1 MSSFAPTEVSPQQLA
16 RIAELGPLYAQTV
29 TPPSSWIGTLDATDY
44 ASALDR
50 IAQHPDE
57 TLSLYIHIP
66 FCPGRCLYCACNTTV
81 THDTTWIDRYLEAID
96 REMALV
102 NEHLRG
108 QHDVL
113 QLHLAGGTPNYLNDA
128 QLTRLTEIIERRFRI
143 IPDTDLSIE
152 CDPRRTSA
160 GQLDLLHALGYR
172 RVTFGVQDLD
182 PQVQRAIGRV
192 QSIDLVRDVY
202 AMARETGF
210 EAVGVDL
217 IYGLPEQTEAGF
229 QQTLD
234 AVVDLAPDRVACFGY
249 ARTTAQG
256 THQYAIDAHRL
267 PSANERQALFH
278 RAVNTLTSAGY
289 AWIGLDSFALD
300 TDELAIAQEEGRLR
314 RNCIGYTGI
323 ATDHML
329 GFGSGAVGDVDG
341 LCVQNEVDID
351 TWMTQVQQGELPVS
365 RGHQVNGRD
374 RRRRDAIEHMI
385 CNLELPAELAAGCLD
400 DEYARLASYAPD
412 GLVQVEPD
420 RLRITPSGRYF
431 LRTLCSE
438 HGAYF
443 EWDRSRW
450 HFSRSL

>member
-1 MSSFAPTEVSPQQLA
+1 MSNALPMEVSSEQLA
-16 RIAELGPLYAQTV
+16 RIAEIGPLYAQSIR
-29 TPPSSWIGTLDATDY
+29 PPHGQVGPLDAADY
-44 ASALDR
+44 ERALGR

-57 TLSLYIHIP
+57 TLALYVHIP

-81 THDTTWIDRYLEAID
+81 THDTGWIDRYLDALEG
-96 REMALV
+96 EMALV
-102 NEHLRG
+102 SQRLHGR
-108 QHDVL
+108 HDVL

-128 QLTRLTEIIERRFRI
+128 QLTRLTEIIERHFRI

-172 RVTFGVQDLD
+172 RITFGVQDLD
-182 PQVQRAIGRV
+182 PKVQRAIGRV
-192 QSIDLVRDVY
+192 QSVDLIRDVY

-210 EAVGVDL
+210 DAIGFDL

-229 QQTLD
+229 QATLD
-234 AVVDLAPDRVACFGY
+234 TIVDLGPDRVSCFGY
-249 ARTTAQG
+249 ARTTNKG
-256 THQYAIDAHRL
+256 LHQYAIDAHRL
-267 PSANERQALFH
+267 PSATQRQALFH
-278 RAVNTLTSAGY
+278 RAVNTLTSTGY
-289 AWIGLDSFALD
+289 AWIGLDAFALD
-300 TDELAIAQEEGRLR
+300 SDELASAQEEGRLR

-323 ATDHML
+323 STDHQL
-329 GFGSGAVGDVDG
+329 GFGSGAIGDVDG
-341 LCVQNEVDID
+341 LCLQNEVDID
-351 TWMTQVQQGELPVS
+351 RWMAEIERGALPIS
-365 RGHQVNGRD
+365 HGHQLDDHN
-374 RRRRDAIEHMI
+374 RRRREAIEHMI
-385 CNLELPAELAAGCLD
+385 CNLELPAELASGCLD
-400 DEYARLASYAPD
+400 DEYARLAAYASD
-412 GLVQVEPD
+412 GLVRIEPD

>member
-1 MSSFAPTEVSPQQLA
+1 MSSFAPTEVSSQQLA
-16 RIAELGPLYAQTV
+16 RIAELGPLYAQSASQ
-29 TPPSSWIGTLDATDY
+29 PASWIDRLDSTEY
-44 ASALDR
+44 ADALRD

-57 TLSLYIHIP
+57 TLSLYIHLP

-81 THDTTWIDRYLEAID
+81 THDTGWIDRYLEAID
-96 REMALV
+96 QEMALI
-102 NEHLRG
+102 NQHLQG

-113 QLHLAGGTPNYLNDA
+113 QLHLAGGTPNYLNDS

-152 CDPRRTSA
+152 CDPRRASA

-182 PQVQRAIGRV
+182 PQVQRAIGRM
-192 QSIDLVRDVY
+192 QSIDLIRDVY

-210 EAVGVDL
+210 EAIGFDL
-217 IYGLPEQTEAGF
+217 IYGLPEQTEASF
-229 QQTLD
+229 QDTLD
-234 AVVDLAPDRVACFGY
+234 AIVELAPDRVSCFGY
-249 ARTTAQG
+249 ARTTARG

-267 PSANERQALFH
+267 PSATDRQVLFH
-278 RAVNTLTSAGY
+278 RAVNTLTAAGY
-289 AWIGLDSFALD
+289 AWIGLDAFALD

-323 ATDHML
+323 ETDHML
-329 GFGSGAVGDVDG
+329 GFGSAAIGDVNG
-341 LCVQNEVDID
+341 LCVQNEVEID
-351 TWMTQVQQGELPVS
+351 AWTARVQRGELPVTS
-365 RGHQVNGRD
+365 GHRVSDRD

-385 CNLELPAELAAGCLD
+385 CNLELPAEIAAGCLD
-400 DEYARLASYAPD
+400 DEYARLASYASD

>member
-1 MSSFAPTEVSPQQLA
+1 MSSFAPTEVSSQQLA
-16 RIAELGPLYAQTV
+16 RIAELGPLYAQSASQ
-29 TPPSSWIGTLDATDY
+29 PASWIDRLDSTEY
-44 ASALDR
+44 ADALRD

-57 TLSLYIHIP
+57 TLSLYIHLP

-81 THDTTWIDRYLEAID
+81 THDTGWIDRYLEAID
-96 REMALV
+96 QEMALI
-102 NEHLRG
+102 NQHLQG

-113 QLHLAGGTPNYLNDA
+113 QLHLAGGTPNYLNDS

-152 CDPRRTSA
+152 CDPRRASA

-182 PQVQRAIGRV
+182 PQVQRAIGRM
-192 QSIDLVRDVY
+192 QSIDLIRDVY

-210 EAVGVDL
+210 EAIGFDL
-217 IYGLPEQTEAGF
+217 IYGLPEQTEASF
-229 QQTLD
+229 QDTLD
-234 AVVDLAPDRVACFGY
+234 AIVELAPDRVSCFGY
-249 ARTTAQG
+249 ARTTARG

-267 PSANERQALFH
+267 PSATDRQVLFH
-278 RAVNTLTSAGY
+278 RAVNTLTAAGY
-289 AWIGLDSFALD
+289 AWIGLDAFALD

-314 RNCIGYTGI
+314 RNCIGYTCI
-323 ATDHML
+323 ETDHIL
-329 GFGSGAVGDVDG
+329 GFGSAAIGDVNG
-341 LCVQNEVDID
+341 LCVQNEVEID
-351 TWMTQVQQGELPVS
+351 AWTARVQRGELPVTS
-365 RGHQVNGRD
+365 GHRVSDRD

-385 CNLELPAELAAGCLD
+385 CNLELPAEIAAGCLD
-400 DEYARLASYAPD
+400 DEYARLASYASD